1 MRGRPPPTGRS
12 GRQVRC
18 EGRRAGVCLSVC
30 LGAPVSESRPR
41 LEPGCPLMRARWGHT
56 SPVGRHLPALISD
69 KGLSVPRTPALPH
82 SSPATTSLS
91 KPPLITRR
99 GAGTGEA
106 RPGGGRSSDSLRP
119 SPNSAAQHSCTP
131 TQSCTPTPPTQDP
144 DPTEGARGSGRQRA
158 SLRCPASLP
167 GRRCPP
173 GVPGDS
179 GGGLRR
185 HPGQPRVTPCS
196 PLLPPR
202 LFYFGDSSWFEKWSP
217 KASSLWRKA
226 AKGSV
231 GREPAPTQDGIRA
244 AAGPRGWVLSAQAS
258 LARQGLTDGGLVPG
272 PAARRG
278 VRAGTCVLCPPLHVG
293 ISPRPP
299 VGRRGKGW
307 WP

>member
-1 MRGRPPPTGRS
+1 M
-12 GRQVRC
+12 RC

-167 GRRCPP
+167 GRRRPP

-202 LFYFGDSSWFEKWSP
+202 LFYFGDSSWFQKWSP

-231 GREPAPTQDGIRA
+231 GREPAPTQDGI
-244 AAGPRGWVLSAQAS
+244 
-258 LARQGLTDGGLVPG
+258 
-272 PAARRG
+272 
-278 VRAGTCVLCPPLHVG
+278 
-293 ISPRPP
+293 
-299 VGRRGKGW
+299 
-307 WP
+307 